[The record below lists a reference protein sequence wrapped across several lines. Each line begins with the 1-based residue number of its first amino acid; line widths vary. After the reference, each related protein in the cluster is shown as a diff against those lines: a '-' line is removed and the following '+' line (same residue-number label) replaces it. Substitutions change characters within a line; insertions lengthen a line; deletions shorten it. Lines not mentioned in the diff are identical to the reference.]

1 MTTRSASRRFSPQLP
16 SRSTIVLALAS
27 VAAGVA
33 IGLAAGS
40 QYWDDEQSIANV
52 ATIRQTTTN
61 IAPGSGVTNDAIQP
75 GTQERKLSPS
85 GVNGFRDF
93 DPDVTFGNA
102 GLTNDASL
110 AAAQAE
116 HDNAIAGVGIV
127 PDPSTVQPSSQ
138 ERRLSPTGRAGFVDF
153 DPAVRYTSD

>member
-1 MTTRSASRRFSPQLP
+1 MTTHSASRRFSPQLP
-16 SRSTIVLALAS
+16 SRSNIAVALAS

-52 ATIRQTTTN
+52 ATIPQTTTN

-75 GTQERKLSPS
+75 GSQERKLSPT

-93 DPDVTFGNA
+93 DPNVTFGNS
-102 GLTNDASL
+102 GFTNDAGI

-127 PDPSTVQPSSQ
+127 PDSGTVQSNSQ
-138 ERRLSPTGRAGFVDF
+138 ERKLSPTGVNGFRDF